1 MDNESVDNVN
11 IDEDEAQNEGD
22 NDMATN
28 NDQEEKNKTDDEE
41 SVTLS
46 SASTK
51 PAHQP
56 IANFGAIKQLINPFS
71 GDKDFR
77 SNDVLEFLDS
87 LERVGKL
94 LAWSPNQLLLGA
106 ESLLVDKA
114 KTWLISYKQK
124 VLGPLDF
131 ELFKKALIV
140 RFDGL
145 INENARRTF
154 KQSLGMKSSQ
164 SISDFSDMIEIAAVR
179 IIKSKNREQADLPHA
194 AGTRKIIMMALDSSF
209 DDKPNPND
217 SNEKVIQKI
226 QVKTLRDSWES
237 QAHSEKIQLFLE
249 NVHHSFR
256 SQLIAFGAGSNLTY
270 Q

>member
-1 MDNESVDNVN
+1 MDNEARDNVN
-11 IDEDEAQNEGD
+11 IDEDEVQNNEGD
-22 NDMATN
+22 DDRATN
-28 NDQEEKNKTDDEE
+28 NDQEDKNKTDDEE
-41 SVTLS
+41 SVSLS

-51 PAHQP
+51 PSHQP

-71 GDKDFR
+71 GEKDFK

-106 ESLLVDKA
+106 ESLLIDKA

-124 VLGPLDF
+124 RFGTLDF

-164 SISDFSDMIEIAAVR
+164 SIADFSDMIEIAAVR
-179 IIKSKNREQADLPHA
+179 IIKSKIR
-194 AGTRKIIMMALDSSF
+194 
-209 DDKPNPND
+209 
-217 SNEKVIQKI
+217 
-226 QVKTLRDSWES
+226 
-237 QAHSEKIQLFLE
+237 
-249 NVHHSFR
+249 
-256 SQLIAFGAGSNLTY
+256 
-270 Q
+270 